1 MKRVLAAWQSEVEK
15 QPSSMSVEDAYKDL
29 GLEQDARHDDTK
41 IRKAYFK
48 LAQKYHPDKNPEG
61 RVNAQLIHSKSGHFF
76 HSTYDTII
84 SFPKMSLSIPDRTG
98 HQVFMN

>member
-61 RVNAQLIHSKSGHFF
+61 RVSTGLIY
-76 HSTYDTII
+76 STYSTITSVFI
-84 SFPKMSLSIPDRTG
+84 MSLSISDRTE
-98 HQVFMN
+98 HQSV